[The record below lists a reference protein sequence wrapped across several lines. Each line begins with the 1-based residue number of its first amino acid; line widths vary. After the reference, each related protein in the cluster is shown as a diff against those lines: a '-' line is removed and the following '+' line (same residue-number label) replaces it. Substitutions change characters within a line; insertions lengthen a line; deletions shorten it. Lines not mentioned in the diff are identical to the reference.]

1 MKKQLYYLVL
11 LSYFFVVNNTS
22 AQDLKKSDEIKGV
35 SKLFLEQQ
43 ILPLKLN
50 YSNKDVK
57 RKTNDSTYI
66 ITDLSY
72 QKKDESWRS
81 LEVELR
87 RRGLYRLKNCYFPPI
102 KIKIKKSNAK
112 GTIFKGNK
120 KLKLVLPCLKQ
131 KSMNDAVVKEALAYK
146 LYEIISP
153 YHFKTR
159 IVNVDF
165 TESRGKKTIDH
176 NLDGILIEDDK
187 NFSDRHNGKTLERF
201 IHPLGQ
207 DDITSVQNSF
217 FQFMIANTDYSTAYQ
232 HNYKLF
238 YIDNKMIPVPYDF
251 DMSGLVNA
259 SYAVVSQVNN
269 ESSLGIT
276 QVTQRVYRGF
286 QRDIKI
292 FQQVRQEFLDNKN
305 KMLEIIDS
313 FKSNFDDPKG
323 FFKAKDFILSFYEII
338 ENDNKFQKEI
348 VQQARTKS

>member
-72 QKKDESWRS
+72 QKKDESWKS

-87 RRGLYRLKNCYFPPI
+87 GRGFFRLKNCYFPPI
-102 KIKIKKSNAK
+102 KMKIKKSNTK

-187 NFSDRHNGKTLERF
+187 KFGDRHNGKMLKRF

-207 DDITSVQNSF
+207 DATTSVQNAF

-232 HNYKLF
+232 HNEKLF
-238 YIDNKMIPVPYDF
+238 FINNKIIPIPYDF

-259 SYAVVSQVNN
+259 SYAVVSQINN
-269 ESSLGIT
+269 ESLAIT
-276 QVTQRVYRGF
+276 KVTQRMYRGF

-292 FQQVRQEFLDNKN
+292 FQTVRQEFLDNKN

-313 FKSNFDDPKG
+313 FESNFDDPSE
-323 FFKAKDFILSFYEII
+323 FLKAKDFILSFYKIL
-338 ENDNKFQKEI
+338 ENDSQFQKKI
-348 VQQARTKS
+348 VQQARTK